1 MNKMADFNKKISVPL
16 KDLNGLTKFIV
27 DTSDREYI
35 SLDEFKGDAFELR
48 KVVSVMACTTTYL
61 HEDTQVNVIGYI

>member
-1 MNKMADFNKKISVPL
+1 MADFNKKISVPL
-16 KDLNGLTKFIV
+16 KDLHGLTKFIV

-48 KVVSVMACTTTYL
+48 KVVSIMSCTTTYL
-61 HEDTQVNVIGYI
+61 HEDIQVNAIGNI